1 MCHSRRGS
9 ATADGSQFLP
19 VAAQESFSLVLDI
32 SSPAHVSDEDEGRE
46 GKGAPGR
53 PAKQDKLISRFEAA
67 PDD

>member
-1 MCHSRRGS
+1 
-9 ATADGSQFLP
+9 
-19 VAAQESFSLVLDI
+19 VLDI

>member
-32 SSPAHVSDEDEGRE
+32 SSPAHVSDEDGGNGRE
-46 GKGAPGR
+46 GAPGR
-53 PAKQDKLISRFEAA
+53 PAKQDKLIGRFEAA
-67 PDD
+67 PED